1 MRLWNKVV
9 INSTHLYPHT
19 LHKHLADF
27 LRGMPIDPFFLM
39 TQGLEH
45 CHKWRKAVHLR
56 ATNYMKP
63 SKKRKKDG
71 SMLRSR
77 TPQALSFCVAMDD
90 LTHDTYDESKANR
103 KMQKMKESMVKRAK
117 AKQERL
123 GALASI
129 QEN

>member
-1 MRLWNKVV
+1 M
-9 INSTHLYPHT
+9 
-19 LHKHLADF
+19 
-27 LRGMPIDPFFLM
+27 G
-39 TQGLEH
+39 
-45 CHKWRKAVHLR
+45 
-56 ATNYMKP
+56 
-63 SKKRKKDG
+63 
-71 SMLRSR
+71 
-77 TPQALSFCVAMDD
+77 QALSFCVAMDD